1 MNSYFSLTTTLKALV
16 ILGDG
21 FLSGGGKFGK
31 DLSDSAIASANRI
44 KSRGTLVFSLAVGTE
59 KNR

>member
-1 MNSYFSLTTTLKALV
+1 M
-16 ILGDG
+16 
-21 FLSGGGKFGK
+21 SGGGKFGK